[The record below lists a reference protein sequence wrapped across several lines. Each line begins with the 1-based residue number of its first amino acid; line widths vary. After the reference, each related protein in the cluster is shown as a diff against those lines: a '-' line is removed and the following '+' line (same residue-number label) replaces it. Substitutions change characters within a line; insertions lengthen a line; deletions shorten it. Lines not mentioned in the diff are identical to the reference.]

1 MEILD
6 ASPYQLFIGNH
17 MTPTFYT
24 FFSLL
29 QRTLT
34 AFNKKCDC
42 KGVSVIIQFEQS
54 LGTQKANNDTHL
66 WVGRFLSETLGT
78 QRFGGTQERVS
89 ELLTTYISQ
98 LIGQTLEA
106 CIANATGEN
115 GWFNDKPEVIEEVYN
130 LYEEY
135 LLYKTVDES
144 PTQ

>member
-1 MEILD
+1 
-6 ASPYQLFIGNH
+6 

-54 LGTQKANNDTHL
+54 LGTQNANNDTHL

-115 GWFNDKPEVIEEVYN
+115 GWFNDNPEVIEEVYN

>member
-1 MEILD
+1 MEVGRKPL
-6 ASPYQLFIGNH
+6 LNH

-54 LGTQKANNDTHL
+54 LGTQNANNDTHL
-66 WVGRFLSETLGT
+66 WVGRFLSESLGS

-89 ELLTTYISQ
+89 ELLTAYISQ

-106 CIANATGEN
+106 CIANAN
-115 GWFNDKPEVIEEVYN
+115 DWYKDKPEIIEEVYN

-144 PTQ
+144 PIQ

>member
-1 MEILD
+1 
-6 ASPYQLFIGNH
+6 

-54 LGTQKANNDTHL
+54 LGTQNANNDTHL